1 MIHITE
7 EGGVIRG
14 GFNFYPPADTGSVG
28 FRFRVGS
35 RVFWFR
41 FSKIARRWT
50 IGS

>member
-14 GFNFYPPADTGSVG
+14 GFNFYPLGDAGSIG
-28 FRFRVGS
+28 FRFRVGLQ
-35 RVFWFR
+35 VFWLR
-41 FSKIARRWT
+41 FSKITRRWT